1 MNKRQKEILNILLL
15 ESGKPLFV
23 QDIAERVNY
32 SEKTVRNTLKRL
44 RAFYKNKQALILFKS
59 LD

>member
-1 MNKRQKEILNILLL
+1 MNEGQKGILNILLL
-15 ESGKPLFV
+15 ESVKPLFV

-44 RAFYKNKQALILFKS
+44 RAFYKNTQALILFKS